1 MVKSMITHQVFCQII
16 VIGLSKQQ
24 ALDAD
29 SKAIQQIDFT
39 GNLTRDGN
47 TTIFFII
54 EEAKETF
61 LF

>member
-1 MVKSMITHQVFCQII
+1 MVKNMITHQVFCQII

-47 TTIFFII
+47 TTIFFIT